1 MFVSTIT
8 VSRLKNL
15 GNYENERF
23 DCEVTLVE
31 GDDVDKAYTIARGLV
46 AKQILKQES
55 STYGNT
61 VYDS

>member
-1 MFVSTIT
+1 MFVSTII

-46 AKQILKQES
+46 AKQILKKES
-55 STYGNT
+55 ATYGNT

>member
-1 MFVSTIT
+1 MFVSTII

>member
-23 DCEVTLVE
+23 DCEVTLAL
-31 GDDVDKAYTIARGLV
+31 GDDVDKAYTMARGLV

-55 STYGNT
+55 DIGNT